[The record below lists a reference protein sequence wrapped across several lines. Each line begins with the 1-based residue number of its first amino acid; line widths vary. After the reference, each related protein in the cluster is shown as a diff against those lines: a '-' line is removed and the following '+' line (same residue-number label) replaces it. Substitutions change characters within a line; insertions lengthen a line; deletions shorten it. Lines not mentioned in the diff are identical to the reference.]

1 MVNLFSFGC
10 HVIDRAYA
18 STDCTGEVG
27 ETITK
32 EGRDVSGVSREIHI
46 FFIGRGGGGY
56 SHTLPIWVCAFQRG
70 RDFEAPDLERGIH
83 LKLFKDR
90 LLLTIRF
97 SELTSKLLY
106 SCCTL
111 CFSLQGERILASS
124 DSAIL
129 DK

>member
-46 FFIGRGGGGY
+46 FFIGRGGGGVG
-56 SHTLPIWVCAFQRG
+56 TPIHYLYGYVPSNG
-70 RDFEAPDLERGIH
+70 VVI
-83 LKLFKDR
+83 LKL
-90 LLLTIRF
+90 LIWNGV
-97 SELTSKLLY
+97 S
-106 SCCTL
+106 
-111 CFSLQGERILASS
+111 I
-124 DSAIL
+124 
-129 DK
+129 